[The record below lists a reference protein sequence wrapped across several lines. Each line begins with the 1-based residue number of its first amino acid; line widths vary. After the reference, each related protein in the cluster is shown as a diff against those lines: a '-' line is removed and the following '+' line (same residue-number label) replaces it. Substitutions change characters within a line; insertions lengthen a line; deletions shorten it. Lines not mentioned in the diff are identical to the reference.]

1 MKTFYRTNQISTPY
15 EVALFAAQNLDSV
28 SRTVIDMYRRLYP
41 EAEVYISINTSE
53 ETDTFMKNNIHYEI
67 IKQNGDVDGF
77 LTNQF
82 LKDDSV
88 YLDKIY
94 LREISKLAGDKHLI
108 IGPAFSK
115 IPSFLHSKTVEEL
128 IEENIS
134 GIMYDT
140 RDLDFHDFKAL
151 QPLAK
156 LRSFA
161 RNRIEIIPVV
171 STIEKRDEL
180 LKLIPFNAT
189 AII

>member
-171 STIEKRDEL
+171 SSIEKRDEL

>member
-1 MKTFYRTNQISTPY
+1 MKTFYRTSKISTPY
-15 EVALFAAQNLDSV
+15 EVALFATQNLDSV
-28 SRTVIDMYRRLYP
+28 SSTVIDMYRRLYA
-41 EAEVYISINTSE
+41 EAEVYVSINASE
-53 ETDTFMKNNIHYEI
+53 ETDAFMKNNIHYEL
-67 IKQNGDVDGF
+67 IKQNSDVDGF

-88 YLDKIY
+88 YLDRIY
-94 LREISKLAGDKHLI
+94 LREISKLAKDKHLI
-108 IGPAFSK
+108 IGPEFSK
-115 IPSFLHSKTVEEL
+115 IPSFLHTKTVEEL

-140 RDLDFHDFKAL
+140 RDLDFNDFKAL

-171 STIEKRDEL
+171 SSIEKRDEL

>member
-1 MKTFYRTNQISTPY
+1 M
-15 EVALFAAQNLDSV
+15 
-28 SRTVIDMYRRLYP
+28 
-41 EAEVYISINTSE
+41 YISINASE

-94 LREISKLAGDKHLI
+94 LREISKLAGEKHLI
-108 IGPAFSK
+108 IGPEFSK
-115 IPSFLHSKTVEEL
+115 IPSFLHTKTVEEL

-140 RDLDFHDFKAL
+140 RDLDFKDFKAL

-171 STIEKRDEL
+171 SSIEKRDEL

>member
-1 MKTFYRTNQISTPY
+1 MKTFYRTNQISTEY
-15 EVALFAAQNLDSV
+15 DVALFATENLDSG
-28 SRTVIDMYRRLYP
+28 SSTVIEMYRRLYP
-41 EAEVYISINTSE
+41 EAEVYLSINTSE
-53 ETDTFMKNNIHYEI
+53 ETDTFMKNNIHCEL

-82 LKDDSV
+82 LKGDSV

-94 LREISKLAGDKHLI
+94 LKEISKLAGDKHLI
-108 IGPAFSK
+108 IGPEFSK
-115 IPSFLHSKTVEEL
+115 IPSFLHTKTVEEL

-140 RDLDFHDFKAL
+140 RDLDFNDFKAL

-171 STIEKRDEL
+171 SSIEKRDEL